1 MHIITI
7 LELRA
12 AKLSSY
18 IGRAYVLAS
27 VAQVFFKLNL
37 GLLLQVI
44 PPSVI
49 LFPDTLQLD
58 YPVKKEEEEMLYFTS

>member
-27 VAQVFFKLNL
+27 VAQVFQIEPWPIAA
-37 GLLLQVI
+37 GH
-44 PPSVI
+44 PP
-49 LFPDTLQLD
+49 LCH
-58 YPVKKEEEEMLYFTS
+58 PVS

>member
-7 LELRA
+7 LELGA

-27 VAQVFFKLNL
+27 VVQVFQIGPWLIAA
-37 GLLLQVI
+37 GH
-44 PPSVI
+44 PPPLI
-49 LFPDTLQLD
+49 LFPDTLQLY
-58 YPVKKEEEEMLYFTS
+58 YPLKKVEEEMLYFTS